1 MDVCSREY
9 AAPETNVITREFGVV
24 VKVSDLHSPVLDSSD
39 GGSGPVGPQI
49 FFLEKKVKKRKKK
62 PRNFSFFP
70 FPPKE

>member
-24 VKVSDLHSPVLDSSD
+24 VKVSDLLLPALDGFV
-39 GGSGPVGPQI
+39 GGSGPVGLQI
-49 FFLEKKVKKRKKK
+49 FFLEKKVKKKKKK
-62 PRNFSFFP
+62 PRNFSPFP